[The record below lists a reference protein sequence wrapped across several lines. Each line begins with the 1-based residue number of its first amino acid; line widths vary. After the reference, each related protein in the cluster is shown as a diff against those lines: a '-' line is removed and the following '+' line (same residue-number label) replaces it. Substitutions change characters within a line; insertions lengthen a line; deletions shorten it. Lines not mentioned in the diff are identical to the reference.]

1 VPYYRGGRDNPTMT
15 KRCDGA
21 GRDISPGEIGATASP
36 RPVGL
41 FESTMPSRFITL
53 EGGEGVGK
61 STQAALLAERLAGL
75 GIAVVKTREPGGS
88 PGAEIVRELV
98 LSGLAKPFGPRA
110 ETLLFAA
117 ARRDH
122 LDSLIKPALAAGKWV
137 ICDRFIDSTRVYQG
151 ILGQAGQPLVRALER
166 ITVGDAMPDLTV
178 MLDMPAEVGLARA
191 RARRGGV
198 PDRFEGEDLAFH
210 QKLNAAF
217 REIAAAEPDR
227 CVVIDADRPE
237 ETVAADIW
245 AKVAERFQLATHP
258 PAGVLA

>member
-1 VPYYRGGRDNPTMT
+1 M
-15 KRCDGA
+15 
-21 GRDISPGEIGATASP
+21 PG
-36 RPVGL
+36 
-41 FESTMPSRFITL
+41 RFITL

-61 STQAALLAERLAGL
+61 STQAVLLAERLAGL
-75 GIAVVKTREPGGS
+75 GIDVVKTREPGGS
-88 PGAEIVRELV
+88 PGAEIVRDIV

-122 LDSLIKPALAAGKWV
+122 LESLIKPALAAGKWV

-151 ILGQAGQPLVRALER
+151 ILGQAGRPLVRALER

-178 MLDMPAEVGLARA
+178 ILDLPAEIGLARA
-191 RARRGGV
+191 RARRGGDA

-217 REIAAAEPDR
+217 REIAAEEPGR
-227 CVVIDADRPE
+227 CVVIDADRPAE
-237 ETVAADIW
+237 AVAADIW
-245 AKVAERFQLATHP
+245 AKVTERLR
-258 PAGVLA
+258 PASRVAAGELT